1 MRHFDD
7 TTTRNQLIDMLG
19 AMLPFFGFVV
29 LPIVVTMLHNQPMVA
44 LQVAN
49 VVGFIYGGV
58 ITYLPDHYCLQ
69 ILIVFPA
76 GVTSMQEF
84 QSECRFLNL
93 SARLKFPYSF
103 LYK

>member
-7 TTTRNQLIDMLG
+7 TTARNQFIDMLG
-19 AMLPFFGFVV
+19 AMLPFGFVV

-58 ITYLPDHYCLQ
+58 ITYLQDHYGGVITYLPDH
-69 ILIVFPA
+69 
-76 GVTSMQEF
+76 
-84 QSECRFLNL
+84 
-93 SARLKFPYSF
+93 
-103 LYK
+103 